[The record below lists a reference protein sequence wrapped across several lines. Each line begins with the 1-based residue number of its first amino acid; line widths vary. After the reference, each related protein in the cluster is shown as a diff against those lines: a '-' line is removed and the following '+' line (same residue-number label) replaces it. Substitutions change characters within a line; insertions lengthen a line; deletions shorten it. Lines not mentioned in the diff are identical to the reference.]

1 MFGSLLPATLVTKNT
16 LHTQLTTV
24 QPKLEQPP
32 NGQGMEIGEKEKIY
46 QRQPIN
52 YHLSLFFLLNWGKGT
67 FPSECRNAVGPF
79 IHSCQV
85 FSEEGWKML
94 MTGNKVESLKFI
106 NLDIWKK
113 KYLYA
118 RIMKKIFVSI

>member
-1 MFGSLLPATLVTKNT
+1 M
-16 LHTQLTTV
+16 
-24 QPKLEQPP
+24 
-32 NGQGMEIGEKEKIY
+32 
-46 QRQPIN
+46 
-52 YHLSLFFLLNWGKGT
+52 FFLLNWGKRT
-67 FPSECRNAVGPF
+67 FPSEFRNAVGPF

-94 MTGNKVESLKFI
+94 MTGNKVESMKFI

-118 RIMKKIFVSI
+118 RIIKKIFVSI